1 MRAIRIHILNELH
14 AMHEHCAQN
23 GHSRYRCA
31 LAIVNVSMINHYTAI
46 KIDINMRICLMSN
59 TPSKFDVSI
68 KRAPATHKTSEC
80 LIRSLLLMQTLDFDY
95 MDGLLAKA

>member
-1 MRAIRIHILNELH
+1 
-14 AMHEHCAQN
+14 
-23 GHSRYRCA
+23 
-31 LAIVNVSMINHYTAI
+31 
-46 KIDINMRICLMSN
+46 MSN

-80 LIRSLLLMQTLDFDY
+80 LIRSLLLMQTLDVDY